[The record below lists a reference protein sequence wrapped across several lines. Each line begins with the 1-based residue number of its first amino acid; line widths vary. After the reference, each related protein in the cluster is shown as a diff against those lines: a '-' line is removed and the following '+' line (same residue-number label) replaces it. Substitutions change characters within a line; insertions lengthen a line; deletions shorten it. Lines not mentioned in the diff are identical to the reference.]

1 MEEVSWPSLIIHA
14 RPIYQ
19 EGKKDS
25 LDNSQEVINKFS
37 TQRTKGPC
45 GGSCSVWWKLRNG
58 CGLGSGGAEC
68 PQQAE
73 APCWSRS
80 LH

>member
-1 MEEVSWPSLIIHA
+1 LLEEVSWPSLIIHA

-37 TQRTKGPC
+37 TQWTKGWKLKRVVEAEAC
-45 GGSCSVWWKLRNG
+45 GGS
-58 CGLGSGGAEC
+58 
-68 PQQAE
+68 
-73 APCWSRS
+73 
-80 LH
+80 